1 MSALLEMLIP
11 AAGLSLLALGCLAL
25 LPRAPAELRFS
36 IAAAG
41 LAAWMVPWPLLRFS
55 VLLVPAPVAWLP
67 AALGR
72 TGAALGDSGELGAFA
87 ASAGS
92 GGSSIAAALP

>member
-1 MSALLEMLIP
+1 MSVWLEMLVP

-41 LAAWMVPWPLLRFS
+41 LAAWMVAVLARNQRGKLRRRTRIGAREIETLHIS
-55 VLLVPAPVAWLP
+55 VLRARDA
-67 AALGR
+67 R
-72 TGAALGDSGELGAFA
+72 
-87 ASAGS
+87 
-92 GGSSIAAALP
+92 